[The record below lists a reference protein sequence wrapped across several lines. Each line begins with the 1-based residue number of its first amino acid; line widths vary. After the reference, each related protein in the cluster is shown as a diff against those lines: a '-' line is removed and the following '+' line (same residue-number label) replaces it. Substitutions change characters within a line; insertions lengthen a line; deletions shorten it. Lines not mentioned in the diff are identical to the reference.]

1 MKRAHTY
8 YENRR
13 LWLGMDYVFAVDV
26 DTRCVSYIGAE
37 ILGDT
42 VGTLH
47 ADNAFYDGTEVSG
60 MNLTSHGVDAG
71 KATMWRQHLGEWGA
85 QMGNASRGC
94 WFPRQQS
101 GLPFVFAC
109 LDLT

>member
-8 YENRR
+8 YANRD

-26 DTRCVSYIGAE
+26 DTRCVSYIGIE
-37 ILGDT
+37 ILGNT

-60 MNLTSHGVDAG
+60 MGMASHSVDAG
-71 KATMWRQHLGEWGA
+71 KATMWRQHLGE
-85 QMGNASRGC
+85 
-94 WFPRQQS
+94 
-101 GLPFVFAC
+101 
-109 LDLT
+109 